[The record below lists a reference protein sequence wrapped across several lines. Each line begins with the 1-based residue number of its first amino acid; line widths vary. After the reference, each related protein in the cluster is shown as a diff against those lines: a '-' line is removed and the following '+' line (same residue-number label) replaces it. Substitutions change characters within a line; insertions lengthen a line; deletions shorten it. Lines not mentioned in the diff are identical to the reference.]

1 MQTHSYLLNKIIIV
15 LAKLNHWYAHSLLN
29 RTVEAV
35 KNATRTST
43 VLAGFI
49 RPIPQQR
56 DYWGGSWICRA
67 VGVVASGLL
76 AVLSGCVRLFDRAN
90 ASSANRRLLVWLSS
104 DPTQRNEA
112 DEGIALKTA
121 WFIRKAIT
129 GCVPWRLVAWFFRD
143 DAAQQQAKQVFD
155 AQSIVANPTQC
166 AHNIGENI
174 ALHKVIYMAFL
185 AGVLLVPGHL
195 WSNAILLGSAALFA
209 FVYAV
214 VWVREGHGK
223 VKAHAAEG
231 QHVTINANDD
241 EIASSTR
248 MRLISPALLLFVGF
262 CALSIFT
269 GYGGADSLRVFAI
282 FFACVVHS
290 VCVSLTVRNMADLR
304 LFTKFIAV
312 ALVLTAMFGF
322 YQLAVGIPIRPEFTD
337 LLASPGLARLH
348 STMGNPNNDAQFWG
362 MMLPFVLAM
371 VVAARCDTKR
381 LLLAGAVAVCVGAFA
396 LTYSRAGYVALMA
409 GVGVFILMAAPRLV
423 PIVLIAGILALPFI
437 PSGIIDRLLTLG
449 TDTSS
454 QYRFNI
460 WRGVVNMLEVYWV
473 QGIGMGPSA
482 FAQTYARH
490 YQGEAFRALHA
501 HNTFLDV
508 FIHSGIGA
516 LLSFVAYLFN
526 LIRRG
531 VAAHMNAANKEYKVF
546 LAAGV
551 GALVVFIAFGVGEYV
566 WFYPRVMLVFWMM
579 AGLLTAMVHF
589 KETPTH

>member
-1 MQTHSYLLNKIIIV
+1 MQTQSYLLNKIIAV
-15 LAKLNHWYAHSLLN
+15 LGVLNHWYEHSLLN
-29 RTVEAV
+29 RAVEAV
-35 KNATRTST
+35 KRAARTSL
-43 VLAGFI
+43 VLTGFL
-49 RPIPQQR
+49 RDAYEQR

-67 VGVVASGLL
+67 VDAVTKGVLT
-76 AVLSGCVRLFDRAN
+76 VLVWCVRLFDRAN
-90 ASSANRRLLVWLSS
+90 ASGANRRLLAWLQS
-104 DPTQRNEA
+104 DPAQRDETNE
-112 DEGIALKTA
+112 GFALKA
-121 WFIRKAIT
+121 SWFVRKVIT
-129 GCVPWRLVAWFFRD
+129 GCAPWRLVAWFFGD
-143 DAAQQQAKQVFD
+143 DAVQRG
-155 AQSIVANPTQC
+155 
-166 AHNIGENI
+166 GESKMQTTSCTVNSV
-174 ALHKVIYMAFL
+174 ALHKVIYMAFV

-195 WSNAILLGSAALFA
+195 WTNAILLGSAALFA
-209 FVYAV
+209 FIFAVAWVRGGASDVIGVARGASSGVDAAVYAD
-214 VWVREGHGK
+214 K
-223 VKAHAAEG
+223 
-231 QHVTINANDD
+231 
-241 EIASSTR
+241 
-248 MRLISPALLLFVGF
+248 MRLFSPALLLFVGF

-269 GYGGADSLRVFAI
+269 GYGGGDSLRVFAI

-290 VCVSLTVRNMADLR
+290 VCVTLAVRNMVDLR
-304 LFTKFIAV
+304 LFAKFIAV
-312 ALVLTAMFGF
+312 ALVLTALFGF

-423 PIVLIAGILALPFI
+423 PIVLIAGIVALPFI

-473 QGIGMGPSA
+473 QGIGMGPVA

-516 LLSFVAYLFN
+516 LISFVAYLFS

-531 VAAHMNAANKEYKVF
+531 VAAHMNSDNKEYKIFV
-546 LAAGV
+546 AAGV

-566 WFYPRVMLVFWMM
+566 WFYPRVMLVFWVVV
-579 AGLLTAMVHF
+579 GLLTALTRF
-589 KETPTH
+589 NQTGGNANES

>member
-1 MQTHSYLLNKIIIV
+1 MQTRSYLLGKTMAA
-15 LAKLNHWYAHSLLN
+15 LAVLNHWYTHSLLH
-29 RTVEAV
+29 RAVEAT
-35 KNATRTST
+35 KNATRNSK
-43 VLAGFI
+43 VMSGFLHA
-49 RPIPQQR
+49 PR
-56 DYWGGSWICRA
+56 DYWGGSWLCRA
-67 VGVVASGLL
+67 VGAMATALL
-76 AVLSGCVRLFDRAN
+76 TVLSWGVRLFDRIN
-90 ASSANRRLLVWLSS
+90 ASSANLRVITWLRS
-104 DPTQRNEA
+104 DSALRNEA
-112 DEGIALKTA
+112 TEGFGLKTA
-121 WFIRKAIT
+121 WWLRKAIT
-129 GCVPWRLVAWFFRD
+129 GCAPWRLVAWFFGD
-143 DAAQQQAKQVFD
+143 EATE
-155 AQSIVANPTQC
+155 SVA
-166 AHNIGENI
+166 
-174 ALHKVIYMAFL
+174 LYKVVYMAFL

-195 WSNAILLGSAALFA
+195 WSNAILLGSAAMFA
-209 FVYAV
+209 FVFAIA
-214 VWVREGHGK
+214 WTRGTLGK
-223 VKAHAAEG
+223 MKAMH
-231 QHVTINANDD
+231 
-241 EIASSTR
+241 SP
-248 MRLISPALLLFVGF
+248 LISPALLLFVGF

-269 GYGGADSLRVFAI
+269 GYGGGDSLRVFTI

-290 VCVSLTVRNMADLR
+290 VCVSLAVRNMVDMR
-304 LFTKFIAV
+304 LFAKFIAV
-312 ALVLTAMFGF
+312 ALVLTALFGF

-449 TDTSS
+449 SDTSS

-473 QGIGMGPSA
+473 QGIGMGPTA

-516 LLSFVAYLFN
+516 LVSFVAYLFG
-526 LIRRG
+526 LVRRG

-566 WFYPRVMLVFWMM
+566 WFYPRVMLVFWVM
-579 AGLLTAMVHF
+579 AGLLTGLVRMGDKNHE
-589 KETPTH
+589 KYQ